1 VKTRFDEIVDF
12 AGVADFVDTP
22 VKRYSS
28 GMNARLGF
36 SIAAHLEPDVLIIDE
51 VLSVGDAAFQRR
63 CLERMF
69 AFRERGT
76 TIVFVSH
83 DLQAI
88 STLCHRALY
97 VCREPRALG
106 PTSEV
111 IAAYLS
117 DSANRTTSS
126 PDASIEMTR
135 AMLLDS
141 TGREALTVSPGADVT
156 VRVDCEVRAPMEDV
170 TFGLILY
177 RSTDNLIV
185 YEGNV
190 VASEIR
196 FQSTRRGSQSIDFQ
210 FRANLIRGQYHVE
223 CYTLHTPTHVYLSR
237 LSPAAMF
244 SVHDEATCRGVADIR
259 LRASVHEPVLS

>member
-1 VKTRFDEIVDF
+1 
-12 AGVADFVDTP
+12 
-22 VKRYSS
+22 
-28 GMNARLGF
+28 MNARLGF
-36 SIAAHLEPDVLIIDE
+36 SIAAHLDPDVLIIDE

-97 VCREPRALG
+97 LRREPRAFG
-106 PTSEV
+106 PTGDV
-111 IAAYLS
+111 IATYLR
-117 DSANRTTSS
+117 DSTNQPASG
-126 PDASIEMTR
+126 PAASIEMTR
-135 AMLLDS
+135 GILLDS
-141 TGREALTVSPGADVT
+141 NDREALTVSPGSDLT
-156 VRVDCEVRAPMEDV
+156 IRVDCEVRQPMEDV
-170 TFGLILY
+170 TFGFILY

-190 VASEIR
+190 VASEIG
-196 FQSTRRGSQSIDFQ
+196 FQPTRPGPQSIDFR
-210 FRANLIRGQYHVE
+210 FRANLIRGQYHIE
-223 CYTLHTPTHVYLSR
+223 CYTLHTPTHVYVSR

-244 SVHDEATCRGVADIR
+244 SVHDEATCRGVADIS
-259 LRASVHEPVLS
+259 LSASVHEPVLN